1 MMEGIVL
8 IFIIVVTWF
17 VVLPIVGWVL
27 WVVLGAILAIGNLL
41 SKADPPHF

>member
-1 MMEGIVL
+1 MMEVIVWLL
-8 IFIIVVTWF
+8 IIGVVGF
-17 VVLPIVGWVL
+17 VVLPVIGWVL